1 MYENIGQIIRQLRTD
16 ARLSQQEL
24 AGNLYTKAYVSQVEK
39 GKVKP
44 SKKALQ
50 HFAEVLGKP
59 FLASM
64 GAEETQEFQRI
75 AALVDYARSLTRESM
90 HSEALTS
97 FHEAV
102 ALSEEFRYPALKVK
116 ALLGLSQAY
125 LAEGRFEQ
133 SAELAK
139 DANRLAGQLGEPG
152 EIAQTL
158 MQLGHIFAAK
168 HELQDAAMAYE
179 DAIRLLKNTQDPA
192 RQTMLVSLLTS
203 HGQLLGSMGFVDR
216 AITIFSHG
224 VELAKRLDSLEYQA
238 KSHMGIGL
246 AHYRAGNYYEAM
258 NHTSR
263 AMTIYEMLD
272 NSQLKSDLLCQ
283 LAEAEAKLGNSQQA
297 ITHYMESLRLLDP
310 QRTGGRVGILTQM
323 ASLQLKAGDHEGAWD
338 SADKAGQT
346 IGSAAPHQ
354 VARLEIIRG
363 QIQRAK
369 GALGDAQGHLQG
381 AVEILKDQQLPRLKA
396 LALAELA
403 GLYKQLGRL
412 EDSLECYE
420 QSLDL
425 VTKAEMI

>member
-50 HFAEVLGKP
+50 HFAEVLAKP

-75 AALVDYARSLTRESM
+75 VALIDYACSLIREAR
-90 HSEALTS
+90 HTDALTA
-97 FHEAV
+97 FQEAV

-125 LAEGRFEQ
+125 RAEGRFEQ
-133 SAELAK
+133 GVDLAK

-152 EIAQTL
+152 EIAHAL
-158 MQLGHIFAAK
+158 IQLGHIFADQ
-168 HELQDAAMAYE
+168 HELQDAAQAYE

-192 RQTMLVSLLTS
+192 QQAMLVSLLTA

-216 AITIFSHG
+216 AITTFNRS
-224 VELAKRLDSLEYQA
+224 VELAEQLDSLEYQA

-246 AHYRAGNYYEAM
+246 AHYRAGNFYEAM
-258 NHTSR
+258 NHTRR

-272 NSQLKSDLLCQ
+272 NSQLKADLLYQ
-283 LAEAEAKLGNSQQA
+283 LAEAEAKLGNTEQA
-297 ITHYMESLRLLDP
+297 LRHYQDSLSLVDA
-310 QRTGGRVGILTQM
+310 QRVGDIVEILTQM
-323 ASLQLKAGDHEGAWD
+323 ASLQLKSGDLDEAWA
-338 SADKAGQT
+338 SVGKADGQA
-346 IGSAAPHQ
+346 SAAPAHL
-354 VARLEIIRG
+354 VARLKIIQGR
-363 QIQRAK
+363 ILRAK
-369 GALGDAQGHLQG
+369 GELSGAHTQLQSAL
-381 AVEILKDQQLPRLKA
+381 ESLKEQNLPKLRA
-396 LALAELA
+396 SALAEMA
-403 GLYKQLGRL
+403 GLYKQMGRL
-412 EDSLECYE
+412 DESLACYE
-420 QSLDL
+420 QTMEIVAKD
-425 VTKAEMI
+425 MI